1 LATVVSAFADGEK
14 SGPASSG
21 IWMIQIVE
29 DRAIMARSGPGR
41 INVYIFGKRD
51 LLIFQ
56 V

>member
-1 LATVVSAFADGEK
+1 MYMSHN
-14 SGPASSG
+14 
-21 IWMIQIVE
+21 
-29 DRAIMARSGPGR
+29 GPGR